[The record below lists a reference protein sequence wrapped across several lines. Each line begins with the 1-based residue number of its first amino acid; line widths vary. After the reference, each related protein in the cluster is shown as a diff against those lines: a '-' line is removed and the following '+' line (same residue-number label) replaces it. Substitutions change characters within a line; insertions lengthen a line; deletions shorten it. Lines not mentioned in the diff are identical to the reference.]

1 MMRVPKIIQEC
12 FRLLKPGGW
21 MIHLDVYPFHKKEE
35 DPLYDFLKDWEVI
48 NNNENFSGALRNMDM
63 NKILEDAGLS
73 EITSLCCPEAH
84 YLMKE
89 KIKLTR
95 VAKGKKPK
103 YLDDGSIDNLLA
115 MIMTLTQEVSVLRD
129 RMDTLEQILESK
141 DIISD
146 NEIDEYVP
154 NDDLEIKRKDRRH
167 SLLERVL
174 LPIKKEL
181 E

>member
-1 MMRVPKIIQEC
+1 
-12 FRLLKPGGW
+12 
-21 MIHLDVYPFHKKEE
+21 
-35 DPLYDFLKDWEVI
+35 
-48 NNNENFSGALRNMDM
+48 
-63 NKILEDAGLS
+63 
-73 EITSLCCPEAH
+73 
-84 YLMKE
+84 MKE

-129 RMDTLEQILESK
+129 RMDTLEQILENK

-146 NEIDEYVP
+146 YEIDEYVP

>member
-1 MMRVPKIIQEC
+1 
-12 FRLLKPGGW
+12 
-21 MIHLDVYPFHKKEE
+21 
-35 DPLYDFLKDWEVI
+35 
-48 NNNENFSGALRNMDM
+48 
-63 NKILEDAGLS
+63 
-73 EITSLCCPEAH
+73 
-84 YLMKE
+84 MKE

-129 RMDTLEQILESK
+129 RMDTLEQILENK

-146 NEIDEYVP
+146 YEIDEYVP
-154 NDDLEIKRKDRRH
+154 NDDHEIKRKDRRH